1 MTYKI
6 SHTTYGPY
14 RDTTF
19 IATVILVNTVDGRE
33 REEVMYVDGINTCV
47 AQLADQKWW
56 LIANIPDEEHNF
68 TDVGPFDDVET
79 AIVNLKLRA
88 SRL

>member
-1 MTYKI
+1 
-6 SHTTYGPY
+6 
-14 RDTTF
+14 
-19 IATVILVNTVDGRE
+19 
-33 REEVMYVDGINTCV
+33 MYVDGINTCV